1 VKKTS
6 WLLLLAAALLAAAP
20 TPARAAPGPLS
31 EVIVDVLEEGA
42 PIRDV
47 LRRLEERHGLN
58 WLAADDALDRAGL
71 VTVRLRKV
79 PLDVALD
86 AICAACGL
94 AIEPRGSILIIR
106 SRPDGAPPPLPRV
119 QEGLAPRD
127 DGRPRLP
134 APDAPVGG
142 DRIELEDLQA
152 SGRLVELDL
161 EGKRVQLSI
170 EGTRVDFVV
179 RAIPGQQ
186 LQVTRLGSALH
197 TLRKGSRVA
206 LLYRRDGDDNV
217 ITGIVG
223 RTDPHYGRRPERVTT
238 PPPAGMPRGEGD
250 VAAPSSLT
258 PTPLART
265 GEEAGEPEEELPLQP
280 APRPLTPKPRPQ
292 VLVPDGALAG
302 TFVARAGEVVQV
314 RLATAQV
321 VELRLPPEVA
331 ADADAAT
338 TAMAERRAKVLAAI
352 DLLRAEDKIA
362 LTYEELPDGT
372 RVITNTITQS
382 R

>member
-1 VKKTS
+1 MKKT
-6 WLLLLAAALLAAAP
+6 WLLLLAAALLVAAP

-71 VTVRLRKV
+71 VTVRLRRV
-79 PLDVALD
+79 PLDVALE

-94 AIEPRGSILIIR
+94 SIEPRGSILIIR
-106 SRPDGAPPPLPRV
+106 ARPDGAPPPLPRV
-119 QEGLAPRD
+119 EEGLAPRD

-134 APDAPVGG
+134 APDAPTGG

-161 EGKRVQLSI
+161 DAKRVQLSI

-238 PPPAGMPRGEGD
+238 PPPAGMPRGEGEAD

-265 GEEAGEPEEELPLQP
+265 DEAPEEEAPPLQP

-302 TFVARAGEVVQV
+302 TFVGRTGEVVQV

-321 VELRLPPEVA
+321 VELRLPPEA
-331 ADADAAT
+331 APDADAAK

-352 DLLRAEDKIA
+352 DQLRADDKIA
-362 LTYEELPDGT
+362 LTYEELADGT

>member
-1 VKKTS
+1 MKKS
-6 WLLLLAAALLAAAP
+6 WLLVLTAALVAAAP

-71 VTVRLRKV
+71 VTVRLRRV
-79 PLDVALD
+79 PLDVALE

-106 SRPDGAPPPLPRV
+106 SRADGAPPPLPRV
-119 QEGLAPRD
+119 QEGLAPSD

-161 EGKRVQLSI
+161 AAKRVQLSI
-170 EGTRVDFVV
+170 EGTRVDFIV

-186 LQVTRLGSALH
+186 LQVSRLGSALH

-238 PPPAGMPRGEGD
+238 PPPAGMPRGEGE

-258 PTPLART
+258 PTGQAPTTLAPA
-265 GEEAGEPEEELPLQP
+265 EEPEEELPLQP
-280 APRPLTPKPRPQ
+280 APRPLTPKPRPP

-302 TFVARAGEVVQV
+302 SFVARIGDLVQV
-314 RLATAQV
+314 KLATGQIV
-321 VELRLPPEVA
+321 DLRLPPSA
-331 ADADAAT
+331 PADADAAT

-352 DLLRAEDKIA
+352 DQLREDDKIA
-362 LTYEELPDGT
+362 LTYEEQDDGT